1 MKYVIDVDAFIECL
15 GCVDSIKV
23 NGDLYV
29 AIPLL
34 KEFVQ
39 RFPKEK
45 VESEYREV
53 CLSGEAPYV
62 SAE

>member
-1 MKYVIDVDAFIECL
+1 MIDVDAFIECL
-15 GCVDSIKV
+15 DCVDSIKV